1 MKYEIVNQFK
11 DAYIVTQPVC
21 KEPLSADK
29 CGALLN
35 EAVMHLYPADKC
47 QENRSKRQE
56 RNRIMVSVR
65 QFERFLELSNAKEV
79 MPHESLL
86 EDFRSALQ
94 SILKNTQNKPY
105 PDREVM
111 RSVDCVRFLINEY
124 FYKKKLILRK
134 ILVRKV
140 YLKYRRFLSLSE
152 LTQKLIIEYEDNGR
166 FLQVSKKFFEDSAGK
181 EYFRYQIRRRAT
193 KLSACNREARISS
206 ALTMLFVLDKRGIEE
221 IERHDL
227 EKLLEIYQNK
237 NKREAAKDYL
247 AAFFSI
253 VGNGIDLG
261 LLKKN
266 PFDNLF
272 LERRSKKSKG
282 DFVPPDKVEKILDL
296 SKINWNDTKAVRDRC
311 LTCLIYDTGLRAS
324 SIAKLQLE
332 DIKELSDGR
341 YQLAIKG
348 EYLKGNKEDK
358 IMYILFQ
365 ETIPLLKSWIK
376 VVRPKINSVK
386 QNLFV
391 SLDGLSIT
399 VSGIRKIVKDCCRM
413 LEITTFKSK
422 IPSPHTFRHTL
433 PTLNTDPYGKCVAPR
448 LMQQRLGHMDFET
461 FERIYVHNNPL
472 AEMKEYKRLFT
483 KNSEVN
489 ILDKISQEDLLHLLN
504 SLSTLKSN
512 SVRDVIEAYERE
524 LDKRR
529 LKKLNTDWEDAIT
542 ESKALSMLSSFDI
555 DYRSL
560 RLWGL
565 KEGCCRITE
574 QEGKKLYMYE
584 QKKISD
590 LFEKHLSTEDAYKK
604 FRGSRSEFYRRFKKC
619 QKVVI
624 GRKSFVLKDDFVQFL
639 IDDNDQYKMRSR
651 NIQKDAAY
659 TNSAA

>member
-11 DAYIVTQPVC
+11 DAYTISGPICKLSLDLEKGIGLLTDAVT
-21 KEPLSADK
+21 SI
-29 CGALLN
+29 
-35 EAVMHLYPADKC
+35 YPESEC
-47 QENRSKRQE
+47 QKSRSRRQE

-65 QFERFLELSNAKEV
+65 QFARFLEFSNAKEV
-79 MPHESLL
+79 TLRESLL

-94 SILKNTQNKPY
+94 GKLKNTKNKPY
-105 PDREVM
+105 PNREVI
-111 RSVDCVRFLINEY
+111 RSVDCIRFLINEY
-124 FYKKKLILRK
+124 LYKKKLILRK

-140 YLKYRRFLSLSE
+140 YLKYQRFLSLSE
-152 LTQKLIIEYEDNGR
+152 LTQKLIIEYEDDGR
-166 FLQVSKKFFEDSAGK
+166 FLQVTKKFFEDSAGK
-181 EYFRYQIRRRAT
+181 EYFKYQTRRKAT
-193 KLSACNREARISS
+193 KLSACNRKARISS
-206 ALTMLFVLDKRGIEE
+206 VLTMLFVLDKRGIEE
-221 IERHDL
+221 IEKHDL
-227 EKLLEIYQNK
+227 ENLLEIYQNK

-247 AAFFSI
+247 AAFFSM

-266 PFDNLF
+266 PFDNLL
-272 LERRSKKSKG
+272 LERRSEKSKG
-282 DFVPPDKVEKILDL
+282 DFVPPDKVEKLLDL

-332 DIKELSDGR
+332 DVKELSDGR

-358 IMYILFQ
+358 IIYILFQ

-391 SLDGLSIT
+391 SLDGWSLT
-399 VSGIRKIVKDCCRM
+399 VSGVRKIVKDCCRA
-413 LEITTFKSK
+413 LDIATFKGK

-448 LMQQRLGHMDFET
+448 LMQQRLGHMDFEM
-461 FERIYVHNNPL
+461 FERIYIHNNPL

-483 KNSEVN
+483 KDSETD
-489 ILDKISQEDLLHLLN
+489 ILDKVSQEDLLHLLD
-504 SLSTLKSN
+504 SLSTLKPNGS
-512 SVRDVIEAYERE
+512 RDVIEAYERE
-524 LDKRR
+524 LEKRR
-529 LKKLNTDWEDAIT
+529 LKKVNTEWEDAIT
-542 ESKALSMLSSFDI
+542 ENKALSILSSFDI

-565 KEGCCRITE
+565 KEGCCSITE
-574 QEGKKLYMYE
+574 QVGKKVYVYE

-590 LFEKHLSTEDAYKK
+590 LVDKYLSTEDAYKK
-604 FRGSRSEFYRRFKKC
+604 FRGSRAEFYRRFKKC
-619 QKVVI
+619 QRVVI
-624 GRKSFVLKDDFVQFL
+624 GRKSFVLKDDFVRFL
-639 IDDNDQYKMRSR
+639 IDDNAQYTMRSR
-651 NIQKDAAY
+651 NIQKDVAY

>member
-11 DAYIVTQPVC
+11 DAYAVTQPVF
-21 KEPLSADK
+21 KEPLSPDQCVAS
-29 CGALLN
+29 LN
-35 EAVMHLYPADKC
+35 EAVTHLYLANKC
-47 QENRSKRQE
+47 DENRPKRQE

-65 QFERFLELSNAKEV
+65 QFARFLELSNAKEV
-79 MPHESLL
+79 MLHESLF
-86 EDFRSALQ
+86 EDFREALQ
-94 SILKNTQNKPY
+94 SILKNTKNKPY
-105 PDREVM
+105 PNREVM
-111 RSVDCVRFLINEY
+111 RSIDCIRFLINEY

-134 ILVRKV
+134 ILVRKA

-152 LTQKLIIEYEDNGR
+152 LTQKLIIEYENDGR

-181 EYFRYQIRRRAT
+181 EYFRYQIRRKAT
-193 KLSACNREARISS
+193 KLSACNREARISC
-206 ALTMLFVLDKRGIEE
+206 ALTVLFVLGKSGIEE
-221 IERHDL
+221 IEKHDL
-227 EKLLEIYQNK
+227 ENLLEIYK

-247 AAFFSI
+247 EAFFSI

-282 DFVPPDKVEKILDL
+282 DFVPPDKVEKLLDL
-296 SKINWNDTKAVRDRC
+296 CKINWNDLKTVRDRC

-358 IMYILFQ
+358 IVYILFQ

-376 VVRPKINSVK
+376 VVRPKINAVK

-391 SLDGLSIT
+391 SLEGLSLT
-399 VSGIRKIVKDCCRM
+399 VSGVRKIVKDCCRT
-413 LEITTFKSK
+413 LGITTFKGK

-483 KNSEVN
+483 KDSEVN
-489 ILDKISQEDLLHLLN
+489 ILDKISQEDLLRLLN

-512 SVRDVIEAYERE
+512 SIRGVIEAYERE
-524 LDKRR
+524 LEKRR
-529 LKKLNTDWEDAIT
+529 LKKLNTEWENTIT
-542 ESKALSMLSSFDI
+542 ENRALSILSSFDI

-565 KEGCCRITE
+565 KEECCRVGEEDGRKI
-574 QEGKKLYMYE
+574 YVYE

-590 LFEKHLSTEDAYKK
+590 LVDKYLSTEEAYKK
-604 FRGSRSEFYRRFKKC
+604 FRGSRAEFYRRLKKC
-619 QKVVI
+619 QKVAI
-624 GRKSFVLKDDFVQFL
+624 GRKSFVPKDDFVRCL
-639 IDDNDQYKMRSR
+639 VDDREQYKMRSR
-651 NIQKDAAY
+651 NIRKDAIY